1 MAHCETILTRPK
13 SHNHHYSPLG
23 VNQIYFP
30 DSVDSYSVGDFYSFR
45 SSFLKKYSIVSKW
58 EPEHNHQKP
67 NQLQLGSD
75 FRAVHYK
82 TTL

>member
-1 MAHCETILTRPK
+1 M
-13 SHNHHYSPLG
+13 
-23 VNQIYFP
+23 YFP

-75 FRAVHYK
+75 FRVHYK
-82 TTL
+82 TTLWSRAVIFMATFCILDP